1 MVRVHSGSPI
11 LTTGEHPTAPLKAG
25 FRCADR
31 WKIYGKIVASEVDP
45 EAFFVPKSDR
55 SFRLSNDQLSFFTID
70 GVDST
75 LNMPF
80 SIDQIYKI
88 YEDKGDYHLS
98 ARKEVVG
105 SSGNMILSTLSGTIY
120 ASAKKEGGTLSTY
133 LHSILSQNNIKT
145 SLPPNGPLLNND
157 TLNQPNLPPWKILK
171 LFKGEL
177 KCKTTFKGKNYY
189 TFMKKL

>member
-1 MVRVHSGSPI
+1 MIVMKKFAMGILALWVVEGCRKEYPENPRTLNWTFSAQKELLGSWRVK
-11 LTTGEHPTAPLKAG
+11 E
-25 FRCADR
+25 
-31 WKIYGKIVASEVDP
+31 
-45 EAFFVPKSDR
+45 
-55 SFRLSNDQLSFFTID
+55 FTID